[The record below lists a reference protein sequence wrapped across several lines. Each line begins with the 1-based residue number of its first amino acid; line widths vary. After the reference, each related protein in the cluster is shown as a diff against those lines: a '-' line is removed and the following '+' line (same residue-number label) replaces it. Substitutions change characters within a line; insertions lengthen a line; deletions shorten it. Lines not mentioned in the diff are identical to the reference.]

1 MDDNILDIKLLL
13 LELKKEIKYKLNNSF
28 VFIYDINIIK
38 IINYINIIVIIFGF
52 LFIIKIYL
60 FQTS

>member
-13 LELKKEIKYKLNNSF
+13 LEINKEINYKLNNNF
-28 VFIYDINIIK
+28 VFIYNINIID
-38 IINYINIIVIIFGF
+38 IINYINIITIIFGF
-52 LFIIKIYL
+52 LFIIYL

>member
-13 LELKKEIKYKLNNSF
+13 LELKKEIKYKLNNIF

>member
-13 LELKKEIKYKLNNSF
+13 LEINKEINYKLNNNF
-28 VFIYDINIIK
+28 VFIYNINIID

-52 LFIIKIYL
+52 LFIIYL